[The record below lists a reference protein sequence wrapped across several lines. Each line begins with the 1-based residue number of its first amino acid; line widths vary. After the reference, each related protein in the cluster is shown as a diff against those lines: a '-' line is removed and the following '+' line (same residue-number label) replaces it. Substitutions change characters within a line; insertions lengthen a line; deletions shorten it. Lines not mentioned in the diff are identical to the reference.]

1 MFQYKHML
9 VLENPEE
16 GGGGEVA
23 GPGEGEHV
31 REQWAGKLDFLLS
44 VIG

>member
-1 MFQYKHML
+1 

-16 GGGGEVA
+16 GGAVRGE
-23 GPGEGEHV
+23 GEGEHV

-44 VIG
+44 VVG